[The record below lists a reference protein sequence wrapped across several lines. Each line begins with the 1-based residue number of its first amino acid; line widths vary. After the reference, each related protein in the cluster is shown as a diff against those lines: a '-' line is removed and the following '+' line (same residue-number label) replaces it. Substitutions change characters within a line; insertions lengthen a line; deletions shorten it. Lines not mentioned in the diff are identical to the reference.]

1 MSTVIATGP
10 TFQALV
16 QTFFTSYLVDQR
28 AVSPRTVTTYRDA
41 FTLLLEHAE
50 RTLGKAPAALA
61 LADLDEPLILGFLDE
76 LETRRGNAVRTRNA
90 RLAAIRSFLQFA
102 SRRDVANLATT
113 TAALSVP
120 MKRFERPIIGFLSRE
135 QMLAVLD
142 LPGTDWLA
150 TRDRVLL
157 HLLYNA
163 GARISELVAIR
174 VDDVVTGD
182 GACVHLLGK
191 GRKRRTVP
199 LWKNTAKRVRAWLA
213 LDGAPA
219 GNAPL
224 LPTRQGAFMTRANA
238 AQRLAIA
245 VKHATERR
253 PELATITVSPHTIRH
268 TTAMHL
274 LQSGV
279 DISVIALWLGHES
292 PATTHHYVEA
302 DLAMK
307 ERALARLEAPEHPPC
322 RYRPPD
328 SLMGFLRA
336 L

>member
-1 MSTVIATGP
+1 MSAVIVLGP

-16 QTFFTSYLVDQR
+16 QAFFTSYLVDQR

-61 LADLDEPLILGFLDE
+61 LADIDETLILGFLDE

-102 SRRDVANLATT
+102 TRRDVANLATT

-120 MKRFERPIIGFLSRE
+120 MKRFERPMLGFLSRE

-157 HLLYNA
+157 HLLYNS
-163 GARISELVAIR
+163 GARVSELVAIR

-219 GNAPL
+219 GKEPL
-224 LPTRQGAFMTRANA
+224 LPTRKGAFMTRANA

-253 PELATITVSPHTIRH
+253 PELAKLTVSPHTIRH

-328 SLMGFLRA
+328 SLIGFLRA

>member
-1 MSTVIATGP
+1 
-10 TFQALV
+10 
-16 QTFFTSYLVDQR
+16 
-28 AVSPRTVTTYRDA
+28 
-41 FTLLLEHAE
+41 
-50 RTLGKAPAALA
+50 
-61 LADLDEPLILGFLDE
+61 LILGFLDE
-76 LETRRGNAVRTRNA
+76 LEKRRGNTVRTRNA

-102 SRRDVANLATT
+102 SRRDLTNIATT

-120 MKRFERPIIGFLSRE
+120 MKRFERPMLGFLTRE

-150 TRDRVLL
+150 TRDRLLL
-157 HLLYNA
+157 HLLYNS
-163 GARISELVAIR
+163 GARVSELVAIR

-182 GACVHLLGK
+182 AACVHLLGK
-191 GRKRRTVP
+191 GRKRRAMP

-219 GNAPL
+219 GKAPL
-224 LPTRQGAFMTRANA
+224 LPTRKGTFMTRANA

-245 VKHATERR
+245 VQLATKRR
-253 PELATITVSPHTIRH
+253 PELAKLTVSPHTIRH

-292 PATTHHYVEA
+292 PATTHHYIEA

-307 ERALARLEAPEHPPC
+307 ERALARLEAPEHPPG

-328 SLMGFLRA
+328 NLISFLRA

>member
-1 MSTVIATGP
+1 MRSSAHE
-10 TFQALV
+10 
-16 QTFFTSYLVDQR
+16 R
-28 AVSPRTVTTYRDA
+28 CHCPRPDVPGAGTCVLHPLPRRSARGQPAHRYNVPRHVYES
-41 FTLLLEHAE
+41 LLLEHAE
-50 RTLGKAPAALA
+50 RTLGKAPAALT
-61 LADLDEPLILGFLDE
+61 LADIDETLILGFLDE
-76 LETRRGNAVRTRNA
+76 LETRHGNAVRTRNA

-102 SRRDVANLATT
+102 TRRDVANLATT

-120 MKRFERPIIGFLSRE
+120 MKRFERPMLGFLSRE

-142 LPGTDWLA
+142 LPATDWLA

-163 GARISELVAIR
+163 GARVSELVAIC

-199 LWKNTAKRVRAWLA
+199 L
-213 LDGAPA
+213 
-219 GNAPL
+219 
-224 LPTRQGAFMTRANA
+224 
-238 AQRLAIA
+238 
-245 VKHATERR
+245 
-253 PELATITVSPHTIRH
+253 SIRH

-279 DISVIALWLGHES
+279 DISVIALWLGYES
-292 PATTHHYVEA
+292 LATTQHYVEA

-307 ERALARLEAPEHPPC
+307 ERALARREAPEHPLS

-328 SLMGFLRA
+328 SLIGLLRA

>member
-1 MSTVIATGP
+1 MSTIKVGP

-16 QTFFTSYLVDQR
+16 QEFFTRYLVDQR
-28 AVSPRTVTTYRDA
+28 AVSPRTVTAYRDA
-41 FTLLLEHAE
+41 FTLLFAHAE
-50 RTLGKAPAALA
+50 RVLGKAPSELA
-61 LADLDEPLILGFLDE
+61 LRDIDESLLVGFLDE
-76 LETRRGNAVRTRNA
+76 LETCRANAVRTRNA

-102 SRRDVANLATT
+102 SRRDLANLATVT
-113 TAALSVP
+113 RALSVP
-120 MKRFERPIIGFLSRE
+120 MKRFERPMLGFLSRE

-150 TRDRVLL
+150 TRDRLL
-157 HLLYNA
+157 MHLLYNT
-163 GARISELVAIR
+163 GARVSELVAVR
-174 VDDVVTGD
+174 VDDVITGN
-182 GACVHLLGK
+182 GACVHLCGK
-191 GRKRRTVP
+191 GRKRRSVP
-199 LWKNTAKRVRAWLA
+199 LWKETVVRVRDWLA
-213 LDGAPA
+213 LDGAPT
-219 GNAPL
+219 GTAPL
-224 LPTRQGAFMTRANA
+224 LPTRRGAAMTRANA

-245 VKHATERR
+245 VK
-253 PELATITVSPHTIRH
+253 LAAEKCPGLTKLAVSPHMVRH

-279 DISVIALWLGHES
+279 DITVIALWLGHES

-307 ERALARLEAPEHPPC
+307 ERALARLQAPGQQSA

-328 SLMGFLRA
+328 SLVGFLRA

>member
-1 MSTVIATGP
+1 MSTAIPPGP

-16 QTFFTSYLVDQR
+16 QTFFTSYLIDQR

-50 RTLGKAPAALA
+50 RTLGKAPASLA
-61 LADLDEPLILGFLDE
+61 LADIDETLILGFLDE

-102 SRRDVANLATT
+102 TRRDVANLATM

-120 MKRFERPIIGFLSRE
+120 MKRFERPIVGFLSRE

-142 LPGTDWLA
+142 LPGKDWLA

-157 HLLYNA
+157 HLLYNS
-163 GARISELVAIR
+163 GARVSELVAIR
-174 VDDVVTGD
+174 VDDIVTDD
-182 GACVHLLGK
+182 GACVRLLGK

-199 LWKNTAKRVRAWLA
+199 LWKNTAKLVRAWLA
-213 LDGAPA
+213 LEGAPA
-219 GNAPL
+219 GEGPL

-245 VKHATERR
+245 VKRATERR
-253 PELATITVSPHTIRH
+253 PELAMLTISPHTIRH

-307 ERALARLEAPEHPPC
+307 ERALARLEAPEHPSY

-328 SLMGFLRA
+328 SLIGFLRA

>member
-1 MSTVIATGP
+1 MSTVIAVGP
-10 TFQALV
+10 TFQVLV
-16 QTFFTSYLVDQR
+16 QAFFTSYLVDQR

-61 LADLDEPLILGFLDE
+61 LADIDETLILGFLDE

-102 SRRDVANLATT
+102 SRRDMANLATT

-120 MKRFERPIIGFLSRE
+120 MKRFERPIFGFLSRE

-163 GARISELVAIR
+163 GARVSELVAIR

-213 LDGAPA
+213 LDGAPV
-219 GNAPL
+219 GKAPL
-224 LPTRQGAFMTRANA
+224 LPTRKGAFMTRANA
-238 AQRLAIA
+238 AQRLALA

-253 PELATITVSPHTIRH
+253 PELAKLTISPHTIRH

-292 PATTHHYVEA
+292 PTTTHHYVEA

-307 ERALARLEAPEHPPC
+307 ERALARLEAPEHSPC

-328 SLMGFLRA
+328 SLIGFLRA